1 MAYPLIFV
9 IVEKITQTHT
19 GPIMPTY
26 VGKVSQLFVI
36 EAGPHPVLSSVEY
49 KILEDRDAVL
59 FSGQYFI
66 PRTMRGTP
74 EVFNK

>member
-9 IVEKITQTHT
+9 VVEKTTQTHT
-19 GPIMPTY
+19 GPIMPRY
-26 VGKVSQLFVI
+26 LGKVSQLFVI
-36 EAGPHPVLSSVEY
+36 EADPHSVLSVEY
-49 KILEDRDAVL
+49 KILEDRHTVL

-66 PRTMRGTP
+66 PRTVRGTP